1 VVIDSEQRMGVSA
14 VRFRVVL
21 LAAAL
26 SLVGCAAPGRSLE
39 LVSAVA
45 AEYPDAARAAGQQGY
60 VLVRYAVDADGRV
73 RDPVVIAAEP
83 VGVFDAAALRT
94 VAAWRFRPAR
104 PGASPAVIEGVQS
117 RVEFTLS
124 EGDAYRGY

>member
-1 VVIDSEQRMGVSA
+1 MGVLA
-14 VRFRVVL
+14 VRFRVALVAAVL
-21 LAAAL
+21 L
-26 SLVGCAAPGRSLE
+26 LVGCAAPGRSLE

-45 AEYPDAARAAGQQGY
+45 PAYPDAARTAGQQGY

-73 RDPVVIAAEP
+73 RDPVVVAAEP
-83 VGVFDAAALRT
+83 AGLFDAAALQT

-104 PGASPAVIEGVQS
+104 PGASPAVIEGVLS